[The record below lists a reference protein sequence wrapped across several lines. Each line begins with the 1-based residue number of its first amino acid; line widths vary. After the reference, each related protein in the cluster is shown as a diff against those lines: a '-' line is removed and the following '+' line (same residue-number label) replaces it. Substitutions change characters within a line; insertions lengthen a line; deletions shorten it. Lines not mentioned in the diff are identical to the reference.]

1 MGGSN
6 NWFMGGEV
14 SVDTQWKEQNTEFAK
29 NGKPCEIMYLRST
42 NMQSTKGGIAVDAYS
57 RDSLRASLVVPYE
70 KSHLMKNLE
79 RDSFIEVCYKDEK
92 FDTVKPYHGIKEE
105 QGEKTVSN

>member
-29 NGKPCEIMYLRST
+29 NGKPCEIMYLKST
-42 NMQSTKGGIAVDAYS
+42 NMQSTKGGITIDAYS
-57 RDSLRASLVVPYE
+57 RNSLRPSLLIPYE
-70 KSHLMKNLE
+70 KSHLIKNLAE
-79 RDSFIEVCYKDEK
+79 DSFIEVCYKDEK
-92 FDTVKPYHGIKEE
+92 FDTVKPYHGIKE
-105 QGEKTVSN
+105 S